1 MGKRRRGVR
10 VRVGV
15 LIAVLAGATPG
26 AVAAWSPQAADSAAF
41 PLVDA
46 VRRALVTHPSVGM
59 TEAQVAGAAALV
71 AEARSARLPRLSV
84 EATGTRFEQP
94 MIVAPLHGL
103 DLMHPPHFDPTLL
116 QGRLQASYTLFDG
129 GARGARIGRAV
140 ASAGSASAS
149 DAEVRGALI
158 ERVVRAY
165 LRVRSGREVVSAYG
179 AQVSSLESE
188 RERAE
193 RMFSAGRV
201 ARLAVLRAEAALS
214 RAHAARSSAA
224 GALREAE
231 GELARLTDTTVET
244 LEGSRIESAEPGAS
258 LVQPERQRLIEAAA
272 SSSPT
277 VERARLRL
285 RAAEAGHREAVA
297 SYWPTLS
304 LAGGYVAYASAA
316 DAAITEWQAALQL
329 AWPVFTGGA
338 RQAAASRAASEATAA
353 SEAVRLAELD
363 VAAEVDR
370 AVTALEEA
378 QARETSLTAAA
389 AQFEEV
395 VQVESLA
402 LETGAGVQTDYLR
415 AVSDLLETRASL
427 TQARSAVVG
436 AHVTLARLTGELTVE
451 WLERMVEVQR

>member
-10 VRVGV
+10 VR
-15 LIAVLAGATPG
+15 LGALFA
-26 AVAAWSPQAADSAAF
+26 AVAWAVPGGVAARVPQVADSAAF

-46 VRRALVTHPSVGM
+46 VRRALATHPSVGM
-59 TEAQVAGAAALV
+59 TEAQVAGSDAMV
-71 AEARSARLPRLSV
+71 AEARAARLPRLSV
-84 EATGTRFEQP
+84 EVSGTRFEQP

-103 DLMHPPHFDPTLL
+103 DLMNPPHFDATLL
-116 QGRLQASYTLFDG
+116 QGRLQAGYTLFDG
-129 GARGARIGRAV
+129 GARGARIDRAV
-140 ASAGSASAS
+140 ANAGSASAS
-149 DAEVRGALI
+149 DAAARGALI

-165 LRVRSGREVVSAYG
+165 LRVRGGREVVAAYA

-201 ARLAVLRAEAALS
+201 ARVAVLRAEAALS
-214 RAHAARSSAA
+214 RARAAQSSAS
-224 GALREAE
+224 GSLREAE
-231 GELARLTDTTVET
+231 GDLARLTDTTVDA
-244 LEGSRIESAEPGAS
+244 LESSRIESAVPGAS
-258 LVQPERQRLIEAAA
+258 LVRPERPRLIEAAS
-272 SSSPT
+272 SSSPA
-277 VERARLRL
+277 VERARQRL
-285 RAAEAGHREAVA
+285 RAAEAGHREALA

-329 AWPVFTGGA
+329 AWPVFTGGS
-338 RQAAASRAASEATAA
+338 RQAASSRAASEATAA
-353 SEAVRLAELD
+353 SEAVRMAELD
-363 VAAEVDR
+363 VAADVDR

-378 QARETSLTAAA
+378 QARETSLAAA
-389 AQFEEV
+389 EAQFEEV

-427 TQARSAVVG
+427 TESRSAVVG
-436 AHVTLARLTGELTVE
+436 AQVTLARLTGELTVE